1 MNFKYLIF
9 LCLMFIVSMGAVSA
23 ADDVN
28 STFNANIDVNDVPVD
43 SVIIDNPIY
52 TNNAKEYTIT
62 NDNYGNYFDNETGD
76 ALEEAP
82 FNNGDILKIDNVS
95 DKYFVINKTLTIM
108 PAGDNITLKNVGFNF
123 VPGSEGSVVDGITIE
138 NNAQKWVNNNQ
149 IQLIPIL
156 IQYSKNVTVVN
167 SYIHSSANHA
177 FALANSSYCNIKN
190 NTLSTIT
197 SVSGGWGGKTTFLIS
212 LSRYNNITDNKMYST
227 SANVIQF
234 LFGFPGVKVG
244 KGISEFNLIKN
255 NYLNGTTGMNSAMC
269 YGIRI
274 MGNNAAGK
282 PTGQNTF
289 AGNVISNAFI
299 GIQAQGDVKEVIA
312 INNTFINVKT
322 GIDVYSNVADGGIV
336 VKGNSINASNIGI
349 SLKKGYAIIENNTI
363 NADSY
368 GIQFTSADSKNSI
381 VDNNVIISGKDY
393 AISVAG
399 TNTSITDN
407 YIISKDYY
415 GNGAVTSKSN
425 DTIIENNTP
434 AGASINTDISASI
447 NKNATIKID
456 VLPFDANGNY

>member
-95 DKYFVINKTLTIM
+95 DKYFVINKTWTIM

-167 SYIHSSANHA
+167 SYIHSSANYA
-177 FALANSSYCNIKN
+177 FALANSSYWI
-190 NTLSTIT
+190 LRTI
-197 SVSGGWGGKTTFLIS
+197 L
-212 LSRYNNITDNKMYST
+212 
-227 SANVIQF
+227 
-234 LFGFPGVKVG
+234 
-244 KGISEFNLIKN
+244 
-255 NYLNGTTGMNSAMC
+255 
-269 YGIRI
+269 
-274 MGNNAAGK
+274 
-282 PTGQNTF
+282 
-289 AGNVISNAFI
+289 
-299 GIQAQGDVKEVIA
+299 
-312 INNTFINVKT
+312 
-322 GIDVYSNVADGGIV
+322 
-336 VKGNSINASNIGI
+336 
-349 SLKKGYAIIENNTI
+349 
-363 NADSY
+363 
-368 GIQFTSADSKNSI
+368 
-381 VDNNVIISGKDY
+381 
-393 AISVAG
+393 
-399 TNTSITDN
+399 
-407 YIISKDYY
+407 
-415 GNGAVTSKSN
+415 
-425 DTIIENNTP
+425 
-434 AGASINTDISASI
+434 
-447 NKNATIKID
+447 
-456 VLPFDANGNY
+456 

>member
-95 DKYFVINKTLTIM
+95 DKYFVINKNLTIM

-177 FALANSSYCNIKN
+177 FALANS
-190 NTLSTIT
+190 
-197 SVSGGWGGKTTFLIS
+197 
-212 LSRYNNITDNKMYST
+212 
-227 SANVIQF
+227 
-234 LFGFPGVKVG
+234 
-244 KGISEFNLIKN
+244 
-255 NYLNGTTGMNSAMC
+255 
-269 YGIRI
+269 
-274 MGNNAAGK
+274 
-282 PTGQNTF
+282 
-289 AGNVISNAFI
+289 
-299 GIQAQGDVKEVIA
+299 
-312 INNTFINVKT
+312 
-322 GIDVYSNVADGGIV
+322 
-336 VKGNSINASNIGI
+336 
-349 SLKKGYAIIENNTI
+349 
-363 NADSY
+363 
-368 GIQFTSADSKNSI
+368 
-381 VDNNVIISGKDY
+381 
-393 AISVAG
+393 
-399 TNTSITDN
+399 
-407 YIISKDYY
+407 
-415 GNGAVTSKSN
+415 
-425 DTIIENNTP
+425 
-434 AGASINTDISASI
+434 
-447 NKNATIKID
+447 
-456 VLPFDANGNY
+456 